1 MLISCSIL
9 FDNDKFVDF
18 LYRACAFALIYI
30 ELSSMCLYFK
40 IIVSLPHVLDW

>member
-18 LYRACAFALIYI
+18 LYRAFALIYI
-30 ELSSMCLYFK
+30 ELSSTYLYLK